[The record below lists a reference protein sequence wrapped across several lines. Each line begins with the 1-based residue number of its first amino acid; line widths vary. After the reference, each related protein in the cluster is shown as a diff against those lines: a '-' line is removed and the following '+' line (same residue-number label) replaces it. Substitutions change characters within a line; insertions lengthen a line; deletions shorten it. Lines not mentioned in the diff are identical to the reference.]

1 MNILMHEYV
10 CNYENYTSLFQGYVN
25 KRFQDTKSLFWFN
38 TTVMSLSIMK
48 QISAILKNNCAL

>member
-48 QISAILKNNCAL
+48 